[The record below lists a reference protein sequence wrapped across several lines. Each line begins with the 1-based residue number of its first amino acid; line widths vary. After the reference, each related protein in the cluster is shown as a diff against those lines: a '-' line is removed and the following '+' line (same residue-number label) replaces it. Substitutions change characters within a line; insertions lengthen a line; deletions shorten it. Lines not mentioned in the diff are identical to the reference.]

1 MTDIVWPYH
10 SLGPEDGH
18 AGACLRHDG
27 RRALLDRCRTGRGL
41 GRRLLGDQ
49 LRRYSD
55 RQRPSQKGL
64 AGDLGA
70 CRGEAEP
77 PILVPTY
84 DTDTNPWPLA
94 NGAPFTAYPDGV
106 PHSDD
111 TLFSDDTGYA
121 QPVIVA
127 TVDADVALGANSMV
141 IDLVQGSALEP
152 GQHYSV
158 GVRLFRIKRIT
169 AVAGSL
175 YTVTVWPPTRE
186 AITAGAIA
194 EFDRP
199 ICKCRLATDGEMQSG
214 KDDYAGRTL
223 ATVNFVEYSA
233 MSAVAEA
240 YLSGATVRHAYF
252 VEFRFTSSTERVWNG
267 FRNIDLGGHI

>member
-10 SLGPEDGH
+10 ILAPRTVTPEPAYATMGGGRSLTAVEQVVASDAGYWAISYDGVPIASGLH
-18 AGACLRHDG
+18 KKAWRAISARAEG
-27 RRALLDRCRTGRGL
+27 RLN
-41 GRRLLGDQ
+41 
-49 LRRYSD
+49 
-55 RQRPSQKGL
+55 
-64 AGDLGA
+64 
-70 CRGEAEP
+70 

-84 DTDTNPWPLA
+84 DTDTNPWPLV

-223 ATVNFVEYSA
+223 ATVNFVEY
-233 MSAVAEA
+233 
-240 YLSGATVRHAYF
+240 LP
-252 VEFRFTSSTERVWNG
+252 
-267 FRNIDLGGHI
+267 